1 MPAQQRLD
9 FTQPLKGAGSTSEL
23 TKRLKHAHT
32 QLRDF
37 DQDLVDTSSLDDL
50 AAQLRQPNL
59 LLHKDKGVKAYAA
72 ACLVDVLRLY
82 APEAPYT
89 PAQLKDIFDFLIR
102 QFRYVGNPTDPHQA
116 EYFFV
121 VDSLA
126 SVKSIVLVCD
136 LDAADDLIE
145 RVFREAFDTIST
157 SSPKNVEL
165 ALCDILLALLEEV
178 PNVPTPVT
186 DILTAQFLPRAIK
199 QRPAAHRLA
208 TEVCRGATDKL
219 QRHVSQY
226 FGETIVSAMNGGAG
240 RGGMPSDD
248 DDDMD
253 QDDNDDDDD
262 DDDDD
267 DGASAAAKKRR
278 GRKAKTK
285 AKGKLKA
292 TNGGSRAG
300 GGDKDD
306 DLPTALVEA
315 HDLIRSLNRHV
326 PALLLNVVPQLA
338 EELTTASPAYRRL
351 ATGALGAM
359 FGEPVG
365 RGDLAKAFPAVWKEW
380 LRRSKDVDA
389 TVRARMCG
397 SLRRIWREHPELAND
412 LTQVTVGALLS
423 DSDEKV
429 RIAACSSLD
438 DIDYETASHHVPRL
452 VLEAVSARLH
462 DKKEK
467 VRAVACRILSRLYD
481 LAYPEIESRDEQ
493 ATKQFA
499 WIPGRL
505 LDSLVFTDA
514 NASSSTTHRHLI
526 NAAFLSSIVP
536 QPKSDKDAGEPDA
549 VASWVDRLL
558 VVERSLVSEEQR
570 FAFLN
575 LSRLA
580 DRRGGS
586 VWEGY
591 VSACESYNSGIIDD
605 KSQADV
611 IKGFLKRTIRTIS
624 SNMPDPTKASDDLMT
639 FATQNVAQLYRELR
653 ALLDPQTDLRAHIKN
668 TRDLLKRVEKFP
680 HGDSC
685 RATFEAFIRLASY
698 PLVNRSS
705 IPQLL
710 RRLTGTTGDDAPQ
723 FAASA
728 ARVLEHVS
736 KSRPVLFKSHVAE
749 LVKLLADQSPS
760 DEPVEGGTV
769 ASLVLHALACLKRAD
784 ESVVVE
790 AKLAKKAVAF
800 ASGSKD
806 EREAKHAATLVALD
820 KGRPGALD
828 DLVET
833 LSDSIQNAP
842 ASTLVAH
849 LAALAR
855 IALHGQSSFE
865 RRSESLI
872 ASSLEVLTRAGS
884 AGEAVG
890 GPDGAADQDE
900 DEAAPTWSEECDPLT
915 RARVLAIKVVVN
927 RCLAYAATDEAQKVG
942 KEAFT
947 MLWPMLT
954 QHGSTDGTTYSPAV
968 ASRIRLAVALS
979 ILKLFASRDP
989 YYMRVVLA
997 KFDLFTRTAQDSAF
1011 ELREAFLKK
1020 LVVYLRKDRFHPKV
1034 VARLNM
1040 VLFLV
1045 AHEPEDELKETVLKF
1060 VRSRRQ
1066 RLPDTVRQELWEYP
1080 FLRLAHLLAHH
1091 PDFEG
1096 VDTSDAVVLKSI
1108 AKYLEDYFDIFVT
1121 SENLS
1126 FFFQLALKIKTVR
1139 DKQLPDRSE
1148 NLYILSELSQHL
1160 LKLLGARHSW
1170 PITTYAGKVSLYA
1183 DLFTTFSTQDEANKV
1198 VKNEFIAP
1206 KVLKEIGG
1214 VERKKAAPRKRVAAS
1229 NGAAAAPKAKRARTS
1244 KTTSSTPRKRGGS
1257 AQKKRKADKWDSD
1270 AESSPEEDDD
1280 ESSAEEEDE
1289 DEEDE
1294 ASDATATPAKP
1305 NGKGKGKAKA
1315 SPAAKKGR
1323 PAPRGSRGGLR
1334 SDPARSR
1341 KSVGASEDGDDQDE
1355 EDRAQSGSGSGRG
1368 DARSVTAE
1376 QEDEMDVDEG
1386 EGEVV
1391 AAAPKRGGAKTV
1403 KEATTPTSAKKGS
1416 TAAAT
1421 GAAKGKKAAPV
1432 AASPPPKTKTKGK
1445 GKSSSKVAAKPAAG
1459 SSRRSLREPR
1469 PMKASTI
1476 EQVSDVGDTDED
1488 DE

>member
-9 FTQPLKGAGSTSEL
+9 FAQSLKGAGSTSEL

-126 SVKSIVLVCD
+126 SVKSVVLVCD

-219 QRHVSQY
+219 QRYVSQY

-240 RGGMPSDD
+240 RGGMSS

-253 QDDNDDDDD
+253 QDDDEDDDDE
-262 DDDDD
+262 DD
-267 DGASAAAKKRR
+267 DGTAAGKRRR

-285 AKGKLKA
+285 AKGKLKES
-292 TNGGSRAG
+292 NGGSSRSG

-326 PALLLNVVPQLA
+326 PALLLNVIPQLA
-338 EELTTASPAYRRL
+338 EELTTSSSAYRRL

-365 RGDLAKAFPAVWKEW
+365 RGDLARAFPSVWKEW

-397 SLRRIWREHPELAND
+397 SLRRIWREHPELGGD

-429 RIAACSSLD
+429 RIAACSSFD
-438 DIDYETASHHVPRL
+438 DIDYETASHHVPRV
-452 VLEAVSARLH
+452 VLEAVGARLH

-467 VRAVACRILSRLYD
+467 VRVVACRILSRLYD

-493 ATKQFA
+493 AIKHFG

-505 LDSLVFTDA
+505 LDSLNFTDS
-514 NASSSTTHRHLI
+514 NASSSTTHRHLV

-558 VVERSLVSEEQR
+558 VVERSLGTEEQR
-570 FAFLN
+570 FALLN
-575 LSRLA
+575 LTRLA

-605 KSQADV
+605 KSQADL
-611 IKGFLKRTIRTIS
+611 IKGFLKRAIRTIA
-624 SNMPDPTKASDDLMT
+624 SNLPDPSKASEDLMT

-668 TRDLLKRVEKFP
+668 ARDLVKRVEKFP

-710 RRLTGTTGDDAPQ
+710 RRLTATTGDDVAQ

-728 ARVLEHVS
+728 ARILEHVS
-736 KSRPVLFKSHVAE
+736 KSRPVLFKAHVAE
-749 LVKLLADQSPS
+749 LVKLLADQSPA

-800 ASGSKD
+800 ASESKD

-872 ASSLEVLTRAGS
+872 ASSLEVLTRTGS
-884 AGEAVG
+884 AGEAV
-890 GPDGAADQDE
+890 PGAGEDE
-900 DEAAPTWSEECDPLT
+900 DESAPTWNDECDPLT
-915 RARVLAIKVVVN
+915 RARVLAVKVVAN
-927 RCLAYAATDEAQKVG
+927 RCLAYAATDEAPKVG

-997 KFDLFTRTAQDSAF
+997 KFDLFTRTAQDSTF
-1011 ELREAFLKK
+1011 EIREAFLKK

-1034 VARLNM
+1034 VGRLNM

-1045 AHEPEDELKETVLKF
+1045 AHEPEDELKDTVLKF
-1060 VRSRRQ
+1060 ARSRRQ
-1066 RLPDTVRQELWEYP
+1066 RLPDTVRQDLWEYP

-1096 VDTSDAVVLKSI
+1096 VDTSDAEVLKSI
-1108 AKYLEDYFDIFVT
+1108 AKYLEDYFEIFVT

-1139 DKQLPDRSE
+1139 DKQTPDQSE

-1183 DLFTTFSTQDEANKV
+1183 DLFTNFSSQDEANKV
-1198 VKNEFIAP
+1198 AKTEYIAP
-1206 KVLKEIGG
+1206 EVLKEIGA
-1214 VERKKAAPRKRVAAS
+1214 VERKKAAPRKRVATT
-1229 NGAAAAPKAKRARTS
+1229 NGVAAAPEAKRARTS
-1244 KTTSSTPRKRGGS
+1244 KTTSSTPRKRGTS

-1270 AESSPEEDDD
+1270 AESSPDEDDD
-1280 ESSAEEEDE
+1280 ESSAEEQDEE

-1294 ASDATATPAKP
+1294 ASDATATPAKR
-1305 NGKGKGKAKA
+1305 NGKAKGKGKA
-1315 SPAAKKGR
+1315 SPAAKEGR

-1341 KSVGASEDGDDQDE
+1341 KSVGASEDDDED
-1355 EDRAQSGSGSGRG
+1355 EDRTQSASGSG

-1376 QEDEMDVDEG
+1376 QEDEMDVDED

-1391 AAAPKRGGAKTV
+1391 AAAAPKRGAARTV
-1403 KEATTPTSAKKGS
+1403 QKAAAPTSAKKGS
-1416 TAAAT
+1416 TAPAA
-1421 GAAKGKKAAPV
+1421 ANKGKKAAPV
-1432 AASPPPKTKTKGK
+1432 AASSSPQTKGKGK
-1445 GKSSSKVAAKPAAG
+1445 GKSSKGVAKPAAA

-1469 PMKASTI
+1469 PMKASNI
-1476 EQVSDVGDTDED
+1476 EQVSDVGDTDEE

>member
-226 FGETIVSAMNGGAG
+226 FGETIV
-240 RGGMPSDD
+240 
-248 DDDMD
+248 
-253 QDDNDDDDD
+253 
-262 DDDDD
+262 
-267 DGASAAAKKRR
+267 
-278 GRKAKTK
+278 
-285 AKGKLKA
+285 
-292 TNGGSRAG
+292 AG

-365 RGDLAKAFPAVWKEW
+365 RGDLAKAFPTVWKEW

-429 RIAACSSLD
+429 RIAACSSFD

-514 NASSSTTHRHLI
+514 NASTTHRHLI

-997 KFDLFTRTAQDSAF
+997 KFDLFTRTAQDSTF

-1080 FLRLAHLLAHH
+1080 FLRLAHILAHH

-1206 KVLKEIGG
+1206 EVLKEI
-1214 VERKKAAPRKRVAAS
+1214 
-1229 NGAAAAPKAKRARTS
+1229 
-1244 KTTSSTPRKRGGS
+1244 
-1257 AQKKRKADKWDSD
+1257 
-1270 AESSPEEDDD
+1270 
-1280 ESSAEEEDE
+1280 
-1289 DEEDE
+1289 
-1294 ASDATATPAKP
+1294 
-1305 NGKGKGKAKA
+1305 
-1315 SPAAKKGR
+1315 
-1323 PAPRGSRGGLR
+1323 
-1334 SDPARSR
+1334 
-1341 KSVGASEDGDDQDE
+1341 
-1355 EDRAQSGSGSGRG
+1355 
-1368 DARSVTAE
+1368 
-1376 QEDEMDVDEG
+1376 
-1386 EGEVV
+1386 
-1391 AAAPKRGGAKTV
+1391 
-1403 KEATTPTSAKKGS
+1403 
-1416 TAAAT
+1416 
-1421 GAAKGKKAAPV
+1421 
-1432 AASPPPKTKTKGK
+1432 
-1445 GKSSSKVAAKPAAG
+1445 
-1459 SSRRSLREPR
+1459 
-1469 PMKASTI
+1469 
-1476 EQVSDVGDTDED
+1476 
-1488 DE
+1488 

>member
-9 FTQPLKGAGSTSEL
+9 FAQPLKGAGSTSEL

-72 ACLVDVLRLY
+72 ACLVDILRLY

-126 SVKSIVLVCD
+126 SVKSVVLVCD

-219 QRHVSQY
+219 QRYVSQY

-240 RGGMPSDD
+240 RGGGMSSDD

-253 QDDNDDDDD
+253 QDDDEDEDEDDD
-262 DDDDD
+262 
-267 DGASAAAKKRR
+267 AAAAKKRR

-285 AKGKLKA
+285 AKGKLKE
-292 TNGGSRAG
+292 TNGGRA

-306 DLPTALVEA
+306 DLPSALVEA

-326 PALLLNVVPQLA
+326 PALLLNVIPQLA
-338 EELTTASPAYRRL
+338 EELTTSSPAYRRL

-397 SLRRIWREHPELAND
+397 SLRRIWREHPELGND

-429 RIAACSSLD
+429 RIAACSSFD
-438 DIDYETASHHVPRL
+438 DIDYETASHHIPRR
-452 VLEAVSARLH
+452 VLEAVGGRLH

-467 VRAVACRILSRLYD
+467 VRAVACKILSRLYD

-493 ATKQFA
+493 ALKQFG

-505 LDSLVFTDA
+505 LDSLNFSDA
-514 NASSSTTHRHLI
+514 NASSSTAHRHLI

-536 QPKSDKDAGEPDA
+536 QPKSDKEAGEPDA
-549 VASWVDRLL
+549 VASWVDRLI
-558 VVERSLVSEEQR
+558 VVERSLTTEEQR
-570 FAFLN
+570 FALMN
-575 LSRLA
+575 LTRLA
-580 DRRGGS
+580 DKRGAS

-591 VSACESYNSGIIDD
+591 VSACESYNSGIVDD
-605 KSQADV
+605 KSQADL
-611 IKGFLKRTIRTIS
+611 IKGFLKRAIRTIA
-624 SNMPDPTKASDDLMT
+624 SNLPDPTKASEDLMT

-668 TRDLLKRVEKFP
+668 TRDLVKRVEKFP

-710 RRLTGTTGDDAPQ
+710 RRLMGTTGDDATQ

-728 ARVLEHVS
+728 ARILEHVS
-736 KSRPVLFKSHVAE
+736 KSRPVLYKAHIAE
-749 LVKLLADQSPS
+749 LVKLLADQDPAT
-760 DEPVEGGTV
+760 EPVEGGTV
-769 ASLVLHALACLKRAD
+769 AAFVLHALSCLKRAD
-784 ESVVVE
+784 ESVVIE
-790 AKLAKKAVAF
+790 AKLSKKAVAF
-800 ASGSKD
+800 ASESKD

-833 LSDSIQNAP
+833 LSDAIPNAP
-842 ASTLVAH
+842 ATTLVAH
-849 LAALAR
+849 LATLAR

-890 GPDGAADQDE
+890 GPKPDGEADE
-900 DEAAPTWSEECDPLT
+900 DEVEAAPTWTDECDPLT
-915 RARVLAIKVVVN
+915 RARVLAIKVVAN

-954 QHGSTDGTTYSPAV
+954 QHGSTDGTTYSPSV

-997 KFDLFTRTAQDSAF
+997 RFDLFTRTAQDSTF

-1034 VARLNM
+1034 VGRVNM

-1045 AHEPEDELKETVLKF
+1045 AHEPEYELKETVLKF
-1060 VRSRRQ
+1060 ARGRRQ

-1139 DKQLPDRSE
+1139 DKQTPDQSE

-1183 DLFTTFSTQDEANKV
+1183 DLFAPFSTQDEANKIA
-1198 VKNEFIAP
+1198 KKEFIAP
-1206 KVLKEIGG
+1206 EVLKEIGG

-1229 NGAAAAPKAKRARTS
+1229 SGAAAAPKAKRARTT
-1244 KTTSSTPRKRGGS
+1244 KTASSTPRKRGGS

-1270 AESSPEEDDD
+1270 AESSPEENDD
-1280 ESSAEEEDE
+1280 ESSAEEDDEE

-1294 ASDATATPAKP
+1294 ASDSTATAAKP
-1305 NGKGKGKAKA
+1305 NGKAKSKGKAQ
-1315 SPAAKKGR
+1315 PAAKKAR

-1334 SDPARSR
+1334 SDPAQSR
-1341 KSVGASEDGDDQDE
+1341 KSVGASENGDEDE
-1355 EDRAQSGSGSGRG
+1355 EDRAQSGSGSGRDDA
-1368 DARSVTAE
+1368 DARSATAE
-1376 QEDEMDVDEG
+1376 QQDEMDVDEDE

-1391 AAAPKRGGAKTV
+1391 AAAPKRGATKTV
-1403 KEATTPTSAKKGS
+1403 KKAPAPSSAKKGS
-1416 TAAAT
+1416 TARTAA
-1421 GAAKGKKAAPV
+1421 AAKGKKAAPA
-1432 AASPPPKTKTKGK
+1432 AASSPSTNGKGK
-1445 GKSSSKVAAKPAAG
+1445 GKASSKAAAKPAAS

-1469 PMKASTI
+1469 PMKASNL
-1476 EQVSDVGDTDED
+1476 EQVSDVGDTDEE